1 MYYSIIDFVSRIKKA
16 YYKRYNR
23 ILFSLNG
30 VKYGKNLCVFNKFY
44 ISTKGKVSIGD
55 NVKFISGDFNNP
67 ITRNIMGC
75 LYSEPKSVIIIGN
88 RVGVSPSCIWIKEK
102 LEIGSNVMIGAN
114 CLIMDNDAHQIDYE
128 ARFHGKKANP
138 LEPTTIV
145 QHAPIIIEDD
155 VWIGAN
161 CQILKGVT
169 IGARTI
175 IGAGSVVTRNIPA
188 DCIAAGNPCRIIRRN
203 G

>member
-1 MYYSIIDFVSRIKKA
+1 MYFEITSLVCRFKKA
-16 YYKRYNR
+16 FYKRYNK
-23 ILFSLNG
+23 LVFYFNG
-30 VKYGKNLCVFNKFY
+30 VEYGKNLCVFNKFY
-44 ISTKGKVSIGD
+44 IRTRGRVILGD
-55 NVKFISGDFNNP
+55 NVKFISGDFINP
-67 ITRNIMGC
+67 ITRNLRGS
-75 LYSEPKSVIIIGN
+75 LYSEPNSLIIMGN
-88 RVGVSPSCIWIKEK
+88 RIGISPSCIWIKDK
-102 LEIGSNVMIGAN
+102 LVIGNNVMIGAN
-114 CLIMDNDAHQIDYE
+114 CLIMDNDAHQLDYE